1 MSTRH
6 RKSPCCGQRIQRF
19 GGRRRRCSQC
29 GRTWRIRRKK
39 PGRKPRRITAALLRR
54 TLGEKRPLV
63 RQVRP
68 AGLAV
73 AGLRQRFRRTLAWWL
88 EHSASRPV
96 PPGQLVLM
104 VDGVW
109 FRFGKRIWTL
119 YLMAVKPLGAP
130 WAMFLDPVLLPGRE
144 CPRDWHTAVG
154 TLPLPV
160 SAQICALVS
169 DGFRGSK
176 GLARAHGWVHQR
188 CHFHLLAQLH
198 ARRGGHKHL
207 PTQLV
212 REAIY
217 RGIREALVTRETARL
232 TQLGIRLHHL
242 ACQRD
247 CPWRL
252 RMFVHGFLRELE
264 TFRAYQRY
272 PEFDLPTT
280 TNVVESMAKRLRD
293 QLRPLSTP
301 GSLLRWA
308 TALIRLRPCLVCN
321 GHKDQ
326 PN

>member
-1 MSTRH
+1 MGTRH

-39 PGRKPRRITAALLRR
+39 RGRKPRRITAALVRR

-63 RQVRP
+63 RQARP

-73 AGLRQRFRRTLAWWL
+73 AGLRQRFRRALAWWL
-88 EHSASRPV
+88 ERSASRPI
-96 PPGQLVLM
+96 PPGELALI

-109 FRFGKRIWTL
+109 FRFGKRLWTL
-119 YLMAVKPLGAP
+119 YLMAVKPLGAA

-144 CPRDWHTAVG
+144 CAQDWHAAVG
-154 TLPLPV
+154 TIPLPV
-160 SAQICALVS
+160 QSQICAFVS

-176 GLARAHGWVHQR
+176 ALARAHGWIQQR
-188 CHFHLLAQLH
+188 CHFHLIAQLQ
-198 ARRGGHKHL
+198 ARRGGYKHL
-207 PTQLV
+207 PTQRI

-217 RGIREALVTRETARL
+217 RAMREALVTREAVRLARL
-232 TQLGIRLHHL
+232 RTRLRNL
-242 ACQRD
+242 ARRLD
-247 CPWRL
+247 CPTRF
-252 RMFVHGFLRELE
+252 RMFVHDFLRELDA
-264 TFRAYQRY
+264 FRTYQRY
-272 PEFDLPTT
+272 PELNLPTT
-280 TNVVESMAKRLRD
+280 TNVVEAMARLLRD

-308 TALIRLRPCLVCN
+308 TALIRLRSCLVCN

-326 PN
+326 PS